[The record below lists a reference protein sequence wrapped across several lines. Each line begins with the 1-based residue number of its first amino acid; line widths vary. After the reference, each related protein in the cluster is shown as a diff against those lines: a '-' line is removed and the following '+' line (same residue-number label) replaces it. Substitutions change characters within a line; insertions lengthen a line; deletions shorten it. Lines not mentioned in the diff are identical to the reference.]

1 MSSIVLNSESKLSQC
16 TNNQNME
23 TDNLSEDGLF
33 NSLFVIISQENEDVL
48 LLENNSSKDQED
60 IVSDSFYIENQ
71 ENKNEL
77 FSVINENNFLKDF
90 KKFSNFTKDKKD
102 FFPKKNLSFENNPF
116 EVNLEILNTKFKKE
130 FSKNFSDVVKKIND
144 KSLVKNI
151 NISSNEQNKE
161 FIDFIYKKNDNL
173 VVNIK
178 ENLES
183 FSSNRLK
190 FYELKSGFDVVVT
203 NKVDEDL
210 LLENNNKKY
219 LNNSTNIFN
228 IFKDIKSI
236 KNQNLL
242 KSDNTNYHSQINT
255 ITSSTNITNHFSGNY
270 FSGSNFNGSNSFYSG
285 TGNSLEYLNML
296 DKSWSNSLLNRIE
309 KSIKNGDETLVISL
323 KPRNL
328 GKLKISLTLNNDSA
342 RINIITENSSAA
354 LLLSEAESKLS
365 QMLESTGLKLSN
377 LSTSSDQG
385 KRHNPKNGN
394 QDNNEKKMLAK
405 DEISLEKGNQLVS
418 KMNSENQIL
427 NLLA

>member
-161 FIDFIYKKNDNL
+161 FIDFVYKKNDNL

-365 QMLESTGLKLSN
+365 QMLENTGLKLSN

>member
-23 TDNLSEDGLF
+23 SDNLSEDGLF
-33 NSLFVIISQENEDVL
+33 NSLFVIVSQESEDVL
-48 LLENNSSKDQED
+48 LLENNSSKDQEG
-60 IVSDSFYIENQ
+60 IVSDSFYIEHQ

-77 FSVINENNFLKDF
+77 FSVINENNFLNDF
-90 KKFSNFTKDKKD
+90 KKISNFTGDKQD
-102 FFPKKNLSFENNPF
+102 FFPKQNLSFENRPF
-116 EVNLEILNTKFKKE
+116 EINLEILNTKFKKE
-130 FSKNFSDVVKKIND
+130 FSKNFSAVVKKIND
-144 KSLVKNI
+144 KSIVKNI
-151 NISSNEQNKE
+151 SISSNEQNKE
-161 FIDFIYKKNDNL
+161 FIDFVYKKNDTL
-173 VVNIK
+173 VVNVK

-183 FSSNRLK
+183 ISLNRLK
-190 FYELKSGFDVVVT
+190 FYELKSDFDNLAT
-203 NKVDEDL
+203 NKVNEDL

-219 LNNSTNIFN
+219 LNNSTNTFN

-236 KNQNLL
+236 KNQNLS

-255 ITSSTNITNHFSGNY
+255 ITSSTNIINHYSGNN

-309 KSIKNGDETLVISL
+309 KSIKNGDETLEISL

-365 QMLESTGLKLSN
+365 QMLENTGLKLSN

-405 DEISLEKGNQLVS
+405 DELSLEKGNQLVS

>member
-161 FIDFIYKKNDNL
+161 FIDFVYKKNDNL

-228 IFKDIKSI
+228 IFKNIKSI

-328 GKLKISLTLNNDSA
+328 GKLKISLTLNNDST

-365 QMLESTGLKLSN
+365 QMLENTGLKLSN

-405 DEISLEKGNQLVS
+405 DELSLEKGNQLVS

>member
-1 MSSIVLNSESKLSQC
+1 
-16 TNNQNME
+16 ME

-161 FIDFIYKKNDNL
+161 FIDFVYKKNDNL

-365 QMLESTGLKLSN
+365 QMLENTGLKLSN

>member
-161 FIDFIYKKNDNL
+161 FIDFVYKKNDNL

>member
-1 MSSIVLNSESKLSQC
+1 MSSIVLNSESKLSQG

-33 NSLFVIISQENEDVL
+33 NSLFVIISKENEDVL

-161 FIDFIYKKNDNL
+161 FIDFVYKKNDNL

-309 KSIKNGDETLVISL
+309 KSIKNGDETLEISL

-365 QMLESTGLKLSN
+365 QMLENTGLKLSN